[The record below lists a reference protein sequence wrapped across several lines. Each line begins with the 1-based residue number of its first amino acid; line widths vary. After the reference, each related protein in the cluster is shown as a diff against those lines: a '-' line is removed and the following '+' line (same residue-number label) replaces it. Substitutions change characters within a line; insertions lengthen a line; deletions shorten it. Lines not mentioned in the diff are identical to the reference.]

1 MYMVIKFRLKFL
13 ARFGARF
20 VLKLKLHQ
28 FFKLKMEYTRLKEIC
43 LKRVP
48 FSMSYK
54 GYIIC
59 LKQKCQG
66 LENNTG
72 KEILGHSKTMII
84 AMKS

>member
-1 MYMVIKFRLKFL
+1 
-13 ARFGARF
+13 
-20 VLKLKLHQ
+20 
-28 FFKLKMEYTRLKEIC
+28 MEYTRLKEVC

-48 FSMSYK
+48 FSMFYK

-72 KEILGHSKTMII
+72 KEILGHYKTMII